1 MTVCKSRPVETLL
14 ALSFMILGQA
24 CKPAEAPKMPPV
36 PVGFVKVASSEVPQ
50 ISEFTAKV
58 QGTRE
63 VEIRARVT
71 GVLLK
76 QFYQEGAAVKAGDLL
91 VRIDPAP
98 YQIALAQAKATL
110 AQEEARALQAKSE
123 AQRQAALLKQ
133 KATSEKESSDAQ
145 SLAVSTEA
153 ARQLAAAKVAQ
164 AALDL
169 SYCEVTSPIDGYAGR
184 IIHTE
189 GSLVSPGADGLLTTL
204 VRRDQVWVTFNLSE
218 LEFSRLFLGKA
229 AQANQAKV
237 QVLKPDGVAYDLVGK
252 VNFVAAQVD
261 AKMGTVEMRAEF
273 PNPKATLV
281 PGQYVRVRVQ
291 GVTVPAAYVI
301 PAVALLQSPQ
311 GRFVY
316 VLDDKDLPAIRPVK
330 IDEIQGDKAIVLQG
344 IKDGDRLLVDN
355 LQKVRPG
362 VPVVPHA
369 FTPTK

>member
-1 MTVCKSRPVETLL
+1 VS
-14 ALSFMILGQA
+14 
-24 CKPAEAPKMPPV
+24 
-36 PVGFVKVASSEVPQ
+36 VGFVKAEPSDVPQ
-50 ISEFTAKV
+50 ISELTAKV
-58 QGTRE
+58 AGTRE

-76 QFYQEGAAVKAGDLL
+76 QFYQEGLAVKAGELL
-91 VRIDPAP
+91 VRIDPEP
-98 YQIALAQAKATL
+98 YQIALAQAKAAL
-110 AQEEARALQAKSE
+110 AQEEARMQQAKAE

-133 KATSEKESSDAQ
+133 KATSEKEASDAQ
-145 SLAVSTEA
+145 ALAVAAEA
-153 ARQLAAAKVAQ
+153 ARQLAKAKVDQ
-164 AALDL
+164 AAVDL
-169 SYCEVTSPIDGYAGR
+169 SYCEVVAPVDGYVGR

-204 VRRDQVWVTFNLSE
+204 VKRDQVWITFNLSE

-237 QVLKPDGVAYDLVGK
+237 QALQANGTPYNLTGK

-261 AKMGTVEMRAEF
+261 AQMGTIEMRAEF
-273 PNPKATLV
+273 PNPKTTLV

-291 GVTVPAAYVI
+291 GVTVPTAYVI

-316 VLDDKDLPAIRPVK
+316 VLDEKDLPTVRPVK
-330 IDEIQGDKAIVLQG
+330 IDEIQGDKAVVLQG
-344 IKDGDRLLVDN
+344 LKPGDRILVDN

-362 VPVVPHA
+362 VPVVPHPFVA
-369 FTPTK
+369 TK